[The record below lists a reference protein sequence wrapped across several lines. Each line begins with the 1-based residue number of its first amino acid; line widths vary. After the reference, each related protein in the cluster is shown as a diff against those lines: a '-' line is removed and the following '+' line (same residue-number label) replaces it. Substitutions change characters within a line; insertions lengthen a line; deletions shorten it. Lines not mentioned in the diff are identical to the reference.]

1 MAGLCATA
9 TKRVEDERKRLSTEE
24 AGIQRSIGKWE
35 SVQEDVQSYTQVR
48 YALNNSTAETRLLDD
63 RIEESNQ
70 KQTAIREKDRGPLRR
85 LESRYVSVLR
95 EVFGDDADGVITIDG
110 KGLRPVPDDRLAPH
124 GAALSIMTTVLV
136 FDLACMAASVGGMG
150 YHPRWLIHD
159 SPREGDMEEQ
169 LFHCLLEVVRDF
181 ESLWQQQE
189 PSFQYIVTTT
199 TPPPADLADENG
211 PYVCLTLDARSDAG
225 RLLLAKF

>member
-1 MAGLCATA
+1 
-9 TKRVEDERKRLSTEE
+9 
-24 AGIQRSIGKWE
+24 
-35 SVQEDVQSYTQVR
+35 
-48 YALNNSTAETRLLDD
+48 
-63 RIEESNQ
+63 
-70 KQTAIREKDRGPLRR
+70 
-85 LESRYVSVLR
+85 
-95 EVFGDDADGVITIDG
+95 
-110 KGLRPVPDDRLAPH
+110 
-124 GAALSIMTTVLV
+124 
-136 FDLACMAASVGGMG
+136 
-150 YHPRWLIHD
+150 
-159 SPREGDMEEQ
+159 MEEQ